1 MCVLFF
7 IFPSFSL
14 SPEVTSS
21 QPERL
26 SPGNRPVCIDAAG
39 GSWCVRRRRRCHNS
53 SISAALRRDSPGFKL
68 CGGAAAASGAED
80 ALGFPSKPVKMSV
93 TSWFLVSSSGT
104 RHRLPKEMIFVGR
117 EDCELML
124 QSRSVDKQHA
134 VINYNPTTDQH
145 LVKDLGSLNGTFV
158 NDLRIPDQTYI
169 TLKLSDIIR
178 FGYDILPCKSQHKV
192 PEEALK
198 HEKYSSQLQMSLKA
212 SEGHKTEPEE
222 KARAEKTSITK
233 SLTQEAPVCRPTPLY
248 GQPSWWGEEDYGS
261 KVQSSDE
268 PHAEVHKEP
277 SSMDQDF
284 SGPLT
289 DAQQKSV
296 FPSYHREPSYFEIPT
311 KDFQHPKTLGAE
323 LHEIPTKDTD
333 TPPAPSSPPTP
344 TPPVV
349 QSHASFTIEF
359 DDCSPGKIKIKDHVT
374 KFSTR
379 QRKQQAPPTKTGM
392 ATATPAEVMS
402 AESKVADW
410 LVHSD
415 VSMMKRRP
423 TCEDVYSTKS
433 DLAMNIKTLKG
444 HHHEDGTQSDSEDP
458 VLKGRRSKSHHS
470 VQSEQSEVSQQT
482 VQSGQSV
489 HHHLPPT
496 QKLHQPL
503 QYSPPGPAPSSP
515 VAPERPLSQSPPQ
528 TQSPKAETPKQG
540 PPEHLTQQAF
550 IIEFF
555 DDNPRKKRSQSFTHN
570 PAHADS
576 YSSLKAKLERR
587 KGGERPAS
595 VHGHIPPTQQVTV
608 PLKSQGHSGPQRS
621 SSLKREKT
629 EGEAA
634 SSGSSSRSSS
644 GIIIRPFGSV
654 GKKSKLAQEFAA
666 EFLKDSG
673 QHESSLT
680 RDKMSPPPM
689 SAPPVMMSPAHARIP
704 SPQEPPATTSIS
716 YPSSPLQPPPASKS
730 SAGQTSSP
738 VHLSGPPMSPMLPL
752 GVRAADPKGAQRM
765 MRNEEDDSLSDAGT
779 YTIETETQ
787 DKEVEEARNMID
799 QVFGVL
805 DSPEYSGVSTG
816 VYRPPVINDGKDEQA
831 NLPSDGS
838 TVDLLHGFNPAAIS
852 GAPSGPIQVPPASV
866 TGLEGPKWVSRWASL
881 ADSYAEPGST
891 PPQGESLEDMHLMSR
906 SMGNY
911 SYDNSESESSH
922 SSRTRRLLPQVP
934 PEKLDSVPPSILI
947 RHEPYHGQA
956 ALDRFSGTTRHQD
969 STQCL
974 SVQDD
979 VDPDSLSDASRSD
992 DGPVLEKT
1000 KRNQARTGSVSPG
1013 GTGPQVRGAEK
1024 VSPSTKSTS
1033 FYIGSEDSPSKPD
1046 QAKSPVQ
1053 SERIQKPSA
1062 KTPPTTILIRH
1073 LSGHEPRRTGVKP
1086 NSSAP
1091 NLQIQDKDS
1100 VPTKDSCMSSIVRQ
1114 ESFTKDQPSD
1124 NVQMKKLP
1132 HISSHPSIRDMEQRR
1147 ENIQDTQSFLQE
1159 TEGTLSSLDTKFPS
1173 SGSGR
1178 SSKKGGSSTHM
1189 DDSLSGESDVDTAS
1203 TVSQVSSKNAPISSA
1218 PKKRPAISS
1227 LQKEKSSSSPSI
1239 QEKGRQLTARERLS
1253 EKRRGQVTS
1262 EAASKAEATK
1272 RFQMRRSAGNRGS
1285 LDLSE
1290 GQQGSGQQWTE
1301 TTSSDHEVSR
1311 PSGRSKKVIAPLQ
1324 KEDNG
1329 KTTKTPSQQVL
1340 TRSNSL
1346 SAPRPTRASM
1356 LRRARLGEASDNEGT
1371 ETDRASQ
1378 NSDHITAPAKVS
1390 AEGKKLSRL
1399 DILAMPRKRTGSFTT
1414 PSDNEASSTGRSSL
1428 PSRNA
1433 ESAATTRKTSVGDAR
1448 QATGKGSG
1456 VSGKQPLARTRS
1468 SGAKY
1473 PSTSSRRR
1481 QKGSD
1486 FSSSSEE
1493 EYQTSAGT
1501 PKAKRSSHPST
1512 SAQTPRSHRTA
1523 ATRSKSVSL
1532 ETEEDEDQNEGDPYQ
1547 NWSTHSAEIA
1557 KLSQD
1562 LAKDLAILAK
1572 EIHDVA
1578 GDGDSPSS
1586 GMGTTTSPSSLP
1598 NTPAST
1604 ISAREELVQHIPE
1617 ASLNYQKVPPGS
1629 AAVSGLDANM
1639 NEPEPGSK
1647 QRRPWN
1653 REEVILDN
1661 LMLNPVSQLSQ
1672 AIRENTEQ
1680 LAEKMK
1686 VLFQNKA
1693 EVWEE
1698 IEAKINAENE
1708 VPILKTSNKEITSIL
1723 KELRRVQRQLEVI
1736 NTIVEPGGSV
1746 HTAAMGTTPAGQTRP
1761 SSREK
1766 KTPSKTRGAPSSSN
1780 ANESTKR
1787 PPRGPDGGHHMA

>member
-1 MCVLFF
+1 
-7 IFPSFSL
+7 
-14 SPEVTSS
+14 
-21 QPERL
+21 
-26 SPGNRPVCIDAAG
+26 
-39 GSWCVRRRRRCHNS
+39 
-53 SISAALRRDSPGFKL
+53 
-68 CGGAAAASGAED
+68 
-80 ALGFPSKPVKMSV
+80 MSV

-178 FGYDILPCKSQHKV
+178 FGYDSHVYILEKSQHKV

-212 SEGHKTEPEE
+212 SEGSKTEPEE
-222 KARAEKTSITK
+222 KPRAEKTLSTK
-233 SLTQEAPVCRPTPLY
+233 TQEAPVCRPTPLY

-268 PHAEVHKEP
+268 PHADVHKD
-277 SSMDQDF
+277 SSVVDPDF
-284 SGPLT
+284 S
-289 DAQQKSV
+289 DSQQKTV

-311 KDFQHPKTLGAE
+311 KDFQPPKTMGAE

-333 TPPAPSSPPTP
+333 TAQAPPSPPTP

-359 DDCSPGKIKIKDHVT
+359 DDCLPGKIKIKDHVT

-379 QRKQQAPPTKTGM
+379 QRKQQAPPTK
-392 ATATPAEVMS
+392 TATPAEVMS

-458 VLKGRRSKSHHS
+458 VLKGRRSKSQHS
-470 VQSEQSEVSQQT
+470 EQSEQSET
-482 VQSGQSV
+482 
-489 HHHLPPT
+489 HPLPPT
-496 QKLHQPL
+496 QTLHQPL
-503 QYSPPGPAPSSP
+503 QYSPPGPAPASP

-528 TQSPKAETPKQG
+528 APSETHKQG
-540 PPEHLTQQAF
+540 PPEHMTQQAF

-576 YSSLKAKLERR
+576 YSALKAKLERR

-608 PLKSQGHSGPQRS
+608 PLKGQGHSGPQRS

-673 QHESSLT
+673 QHDSSPT

-689 SAPPVMMSPAHARIP
+689 SAPPVMVSPAHARIP
-704 SPQEPPATTSIS
+704 SPQEPPAASSAS
-716 YPSSPLQPPPASKS
+716 YPTSPSQHITSSKS
-730 SAGQTSSP
+730 SAPCTAAGQTTSP
-738 VHLSGPPMSPMLPL
+738 VHSTGPPMSVMPPL
-752 GVRAADPKGAQRM
+752 GIRAGELKGSQR

-799 QVFGVL
+799 QV
-805 DSPEYSGVSTG
+805 
-816 VYRPPVINDGKDEQA
+816 PPNVA
-831 NLPSDGS
+831 
-838 TVDLLHGFNPAAIS
+838 
-852 GAPSGPIQVPPASV
+852 
-866 TGLEGPKWVSRWASL
+866 GLEGPKWVSRWASL

-891 PPQGESLEDMHLMSR
+891 PPQGESLEDLRLMSR
-906 SMGNY
+906 SMGSY

-934 PEKLDSVPPSILI
+934 PDKLDSVPPSILI
-947 RHEPYHGQA
+947 RHEPYHGQETM
-956 ALDRFSGTTRHQD
+956 DRLSGASRHQD
-969 STQCL
+969 SSQCL

-992 DGPVLEKT
+992 DGPVLDKT
-1000 KRNQARTGSVSPG
+1000 KKTSVRTGSVSPG
-1013 GTGPQVRGAEK
+1013 GTVHQIRATDK
-1024 VSPSTKSTS
+1024 VSPSPKSTS
-1033 FYIGSEDSPSKPD
+1033 FYIGSEDRPSKSD
-1046 QAKSPVQ
+1046 QARSPGQ
-1053 SERIQKPSA
+1053 SEKTPPA
-1062 KTPPTTILIRH
+1062 KTPPTTVLIRH
-1073 LSGHEPRRTGVKP
+1073 LSGHEPKRTGVKP

-1091 NLQIQDKDS
+1091 NLQIQDKDC
-1100 VPTKDSCMSSIVRQ
+1100 VPTRDSCAASMVRQ
-1114 ESFTKDQPSD
+1114 ESFTKEQPSD
-1124 NVQMKKLP
+1124 TVQMKKLP

-1147 ENIQDTQSFLQE
+1147 DNIQDSFLQE
-1159 TEGTLSSLDTKFPS
+1159 ADGALSSLDAKFPS

-1203 TVSQVSSKNAPISSA
+1203 TVSQVSSKNAPISSTS
-1218 PKKRPAISS
+1218 KKRPAISS

-1253 EKRRGQVTS
+1253 EKQRHQGPSDTS
-1262 EAASKAEATK
+1262 NKAEAAK

-1290 GQQGSGQQWTE
+1290 GQQGSGQQWAE

-1311 PSGRSKKVIAPLQ
+1311 PSSRSKKVIAPLQ

-1329 KTTKTPSQQVL
+1329 KTPKTAAQQVL

-1378 NSDHITAPAKVS
+1378 NSDHIAAPAKVS

-1399 DILAMPRKRTGSFTT
+1399 DILAMPRKRAGSFTT
-1414 PSDNEASSTGRSSL
+1414 PSDNETSSTGRSGISN
-1428 PSRNA
+1428 RN
-1433 ESAATTRKTSVGDAR
+1433 ESAVTTRKTSVGDTR
-1448 QATGKGSG
+1448 QAAGKGGG
-1456 VSGKQPLARTRS
+1456 VPGKQPLTRTRS

-1493 EYQTSAGT
+1493 EYPMAAGT
-1501 PKAKRSSHPST
+1501 PKAKRSSHSSST
-1512 SAQTPRSHRTA
+1512 QMPRGHRSA

-1532 ETEEDEDQNEGDPYQ
+1532 ETEEEDDQNDGDPYQ

-1604 ISAREELVQHIPE
+1604 ISAREELVHHIPE

-1629 AAVSGLDANM
+1629 AVVSGLDANM

-1736 NTIVEPGGSV
+1736 NTIVEPGGSLQ
-1746 HTAAMGTTPAGQTRP
+1746 TAALGTSSSSQTRP
-1761 SSREK
+1761 STREK
-1766 KTPSKTRGAPSSSN
+1766 KPPAKTRGAPPTSN

-1787 PPRGPDGGHHMA
+1787 PPRGPDGAHHMA